1 MSEEVK
7 ETVEEV
13 KGIPMYVHQVD
24 WDVILKILSNVT
36 DVNRVYTYS
45 MPNKAESYASNGFE
59 MINVI
64 NSYIDS
70 DESWRI
76 DSKSNVRLNL
86 KEDKIEVG
94 DWVIAGS
101 KLNMCIPTIN
111 SIIII
116 PDENST
122 IRGAKDPTKI
132 IQLTNCISV
141 TPLLV
146 RLTDEP
152 IEGESEKFKLGMTME
167 LIAPTNNNEEPA
179 E

>member
-7 ETVEEV
+7 DTVEGV

-36 DVNRVYTYS
+36 DVNRLYTYS

-64 NSYIDS
+64 NSYIDT

-76 DSKSNVRLNL
+76 DTKSNVRLVL

-94 DWVIAGS
+94 DWIITGS

-152 IEGESEKFKLGMTME
+152 IEGEDEKFKLGMTME
-167 LIAPTNNNEEPA
+167 LIAPTNTNEEPA

>member
-7 ETVEEV
+7 ETED
-13 KGIPMYVHQVD
+13 KGVPMYVHQVD
-24 WDVILKILSNVT
+24 WDVILKILSSVT

-64 NSYIDS
+64 NSYIDT

-76 DSKSNVRLNL
+76 DSKSNVRLVL

-94 DWVIAGS
+94 DWIITGS

-141 TPLLV
+141 MPLLV
-146 RLTDEP
+146 KLLDERD
-152 IEGESEKFKLGMTME
+152 ENDADKFILGMSYEIIIPNTE
-167 LIAPTNNNEEPA
+167 NEKPS
-179 E
+179 